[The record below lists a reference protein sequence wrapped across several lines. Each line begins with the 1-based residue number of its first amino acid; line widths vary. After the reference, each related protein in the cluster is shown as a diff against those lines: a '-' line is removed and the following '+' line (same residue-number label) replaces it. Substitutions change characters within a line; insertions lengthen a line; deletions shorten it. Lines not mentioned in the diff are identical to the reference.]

1 MDERYEKI
9 IKLVKELDVITI
21 SDVVK
26 FLKVHYQTAGRILLK
41 MEVVGILKHR
51 VIMESGIKKYKVW
64 VLRKY

>member
-9 IKLVKELDVITI
+9 IELVKELDVITI